1 MKLSF
6 FKKII
11 FICLFFVATA
21 SFLAADTTY
30 KVEKGDTLYS
40 ISRKY
45 QITVAELRAANN
57 LSENDVIKVGQKLKI
72 PSADIS
78 AAAALATDNK
88 ATTTT
93 SNATLSATTKTK
105 EYTVVKG
112 DTMYSI
118 AKKNGMTLAEFMAM
132 NGLDNSSV
140 IKVGQKLKINV
151 IETVLGRA
159 SSSGTILILFDCRFE
174 DVRIPSLETRDQ
186 VPWHEFPEQD
196 PVHFLPVDS
205 SSVFRLPGSWV
216 ILDLVPECLDPL
228 CKFFDRDPWL
238 KVQREGHTASVQHG
252 FHALAADLET
262 DRPLNP
268 SVGEIDVSELC
279 LFDTSVIGDSQAH
292 ILEFRSLERLAG
304 TGHRGLPADMSF
316 KLRLATVRDFIS
328 LRNKCGEGREA
339 GYYFMAEQF
348 RPVVT
353 VSS

>member
-11 FICLFFVATA
+11 FICLFFVAAA

-140 IKVGQKLKINV
+140 IKVGQKLKIAAGS
-151 IETVLGRA
+151 T
-159 SSSGTILILFDCRFE
+159 SSSTTTKTTTTTTTTNTTTTTTTNTNTNTTAPDTRTYGTTVTADKNTIWP
-174 DVRIPSLETRDQ
+174 VKNPTVTQ
-186 VPWHEFPEQD
+186 VKGKVGGVQLSAQVNE
-196 PVHFLPVDS
+196 PVVC
-205 SSVFRLPGSWV
+205 
-216 ILDLVPECLDPL
+216 I
-228 CKFFDRDPWL
+228 
-238 KVQREGHTASVQHG
+238 REGTVMYVGVYRGFGQVLFVQSKTGVIYTYTGLGSV
-252 FHALAADLET
+252 
-262 DRPLNP
+262 N
-268 SVGEIDVSELC
+268 VKK
-279 LFDTSVIGDSQAH
+279 GDYVVFNQQ
-292 ILEFRSLERLAG
+292 LGTAG
-304 TGHRGLPADMSF
+304 TDPISKKSCINFMVFQNGQPIDPA
-316 KLRLATVRDFIS
+316 KAP
-328 LRNKCGEGREA
+328 RN
-339 GYYFMAEQF
+339 
-348 RPVVT
+348 
-353 VSS
+353 